1 MDDWDMVS
9 LAFDILESAE
19 VMQEFDTTLW
29 IQVDRELWETFC
41 AGGQDNDRD

>member
-1 MDDWDMVS
+1 MNDWDMVS

-29 IQVDRELWETFC
+29 IQVDREMWEIFC
-41 AGGQDNDRD
+41 AKEQDND